1 MSDAHTEKEA
11 SQTTCLEERC
21 ELTVARNQED
31 GRQGQARNAR
41 IRLRDKQ
48 GREFLGGKEMGS

>member
-31 GRQGQARNAR
+31 GGQGQA
-41 IRLRDKQ
+41 
-48 GREFLGGKEMGS
+48 